1 MLEHITIQNLA
12 LIEDMEI
19 DFTSGFT
26 VLTGETGAGK
36 SIILGALSLL
46 MGDKADGNLVRS
58 GSEEASV
65 AAVFSLS
72 ASHPLVPWLA
82 QRDITLED
90 ESIIIRR
97 VVKKSGRG
105 SITMQSTPITRSDL
119 ALVSDML
126 FDMHGQHEH
135 QSLLHSD
142 RQRAVLDNYGKCF
155 LERTSYTESYHKL
168 EEVRKS
174 VEQLEH
180 NRSQRIQEIDY
191 LTFVVDELDR
201 AQLKE
206 HEDELLEEEISL
218 LSQYETIHENL
229 EFAHEQL
236 KSSSGDGALSAINLS
251 LSAIRRAEKADSS
264 LDELTERMQSVFLEL
279 QDLSEGLRDRLSAM
293 SFSQQR
299 LDELQMRLAQLQRL
313 KKKYGPSLDQV
324 IAFYTATKE
333 KLVDGEQS
341 DEDLKELK
349 AQLAKLD
356 IEVTQRARILTLKR
370 TAAAGDLQQEIT
382 RRLQHLGM
390 EHVVFSIEITE
401 KERTIHGS
409 DRVDFW
415 FSANLGE
422 PKRSLREIASGGE
435 LSRVM
440 LAVKT
445 VLAEADDVETLVFD
459 EVDAGIGGAVA
470 LAVGEQMAELSQSR
484 QIIAITHLA
493 SIAAKASQHLVVHK
507 ETDGERTYTRI
518 HQVDHEQRI
527 VEIARM
533 LSGHHTDERALE
545 HARSLLQ

>member
-1 MLEHITIQNLA
+1 
-12 LIEDMEI
+12 
-19 DFTSGFT
+19 
-26 VLTGETGAGK
+26 
-36 SIILGALSLL
+36 
-46 MGDKADGNLVRS
+46 
-58 GSEEASV
+58 
-65 AAVFSLS
+65 
-72 ASHPLVPWLA
+72 
-82 QRDITLED
+82 
-90 ESIIIRR
+90 
-97 VVKKSGRG
+97 
-105 SITMQSTPITRSDL
+105 
-119 ALVSDML
+119 ML

>member
-1 MLEHITIQNLA
+1 MLEHITIRNLA

-19 DFTSGFT
+19 EFSSGFT
-26 VLTGETGAGK
+26 VLSGETGAGK
-36 SIILGALSLL
+36 SIILGALNLL

-58 GSEEASV
+58 GAEEASV
-65 AAVFSLS
+65 AAVFSLPDT
-72 ASHPLVPWLA
+72 HPLVTWLT
-82 QRDITLED
+82 QRDIALED
-90 ESIIIRR
+90 GSIIVRR

-105 SITMQSTPITRSDL
+105 SITLQSTPMIRSDL
-119 ALVSDML
+119 AFVSDML

-142 RQRAVLDNYGKCF
+142 RQRAVLDNYGKCSPE
-155 LERTSYTESYHKL
+155 LASYAQVYGEL
-168 EEVRKS
+168 EEVKKTI
-174 VEQLEH
+174 EMLEH
-180 NRSQRIQEIDY
+180 DRSRRIQEVDY
-191 LTFVVDELDR
+191 LTFVVEELNR

-206 HEDELLEEEISL
+206 HEDEQLEEEISR

-236 KSSSGDGALSAINLS
+236 KSSSSDGALSAVNLS
-251 LSAIRRAEKADSS
+251 LSAIRRAEKADGS
-264 LDELTERMQSVFLEL
+264 LDEISERMQSVFLEL
-279 QDLSEGLRDRLSAM
+279 QDIAENLRDRLSTM

-299 LDELQMRLAQLQRL
+299 LDELQARLAQLQRL
-313 KKKYGPSLDQV
+313 KKKYGPTLEHV
-324 IAFYTATKE
+324 IAFYTATKD
-333 KLVDGEQS
+333 KLAGGEQS
-341 DEDLKELK
+341 DQDLKELK
-349 AQLAKLD
+349 EKFALLD
-356 IEVTQRARILTLKR
+356 AEVTERAKVLRDKR
-370 TAAAGDLQQEIT
+370 TAAAAHLQQEIT
-382 RRLQHLGM
+382 RRLKHLGM
-390 EHVVFSIEITE
+390 EHVVFSIEIIE
-401 KERTIHGS
+401 RERTVHGC

-440 LAVKT
+440 LAIKT
-445 VLAEADDVETLVFD
+445 VLAEADDVETLIFD

-493 SIAAKASQHLVVHK
+493 SIAAKANQHLVVHK
-507 ETDGERTYTRI
+507 ETDEERTYTRI
-518 HQVDHEQRI
+518 HQVDYEQRI

-545 HARSLLQ
+545 HARSLLA